1 MTKLIRPYIDQK
13 RAKQVRAKQWLKF
26 DVP

>member
-1 MTKLIRPYIDQK
+1 MTKLIRPYIDQT

-26 DVP
+26 GVP